1 MVAFVV
7 VDGGLIA
14 EELRRRRLGRGGLAD
29 RVERAEGSTWLPGE
43 GGSLRHT
50 GNDLL
55 VLAAFSLLG
64 PGSSAPYRSAVRP
77 IIPAP

>member
-1 MVAFVV
+1 MV

-14 EELRRRRLGRGGLAD
+14 AELRRRRLGRGGLAD
-29 RVERAEGSTWLPGE
+29 RVARAEGSTWLPGE
-43 GGSLRHT
+43 GGNLRHT

-64 PGSSAPYRSAVRP
+64 PGRPTPHRSAVRP
-77 IIPAP
+77 IT